1 MKEFLKYVSATI
13 VATLI
18 MLVVVVGLAV
28 ACIASIIS
36 SSDAPSVKSKSV
48 LVINLSGT
56 ITEQAQDNTLSSFFG
71 RETNQTGLN
80 DILSAIKKAALND
93 KIEGIYIEIGALSA
107 GYTTLTELRNA
118 LLEFKTSGKWIC
130 SYGDNYTQGAYYVAS
145 VADKVCLNPQGSIDI
160 HGVSSQVMY
169 IKDMAEKF
177 GVRFQ
182 IAKVGNYKSATERY
196 SEDHM
201 SEANREQLTA
211 YITGV
216 WSNFRSAVAQSR
228 GLSEAMIDSLANELT
243 LFIPNEKLVEYGLVD
258 ELLYSDEMKAMVKD
272 TLYISQK
279 DVINQLSVA
288 DMKSLPKPK
297 ESGSKIA
304 VYYAEGDIVDVPID
318 YISQDGVQIVGDK
331 MCADLE
337 ALAKDDEVKA
347 VVLRVNSPGGSAY
360 ASEKIWH
367 AVTMLKEKKPVV
379 VSMGDYAAS
388 GGYYISCGA
397 SWLFAQP
404 TTLTGSIGIYGIIP
418 EASELLTKK
427 LALHFDGVKTHEHSD
442 MMSSVLT
449 RPFSSDEMELMQTY
463 IERGYK
469 LFLTRVAEGRN
480 RTIEEVDAIAQ
491 GHVWLGQDAN
501 HIGLV
506 DSLGG
511 LDEAVAKAAELA
523 DATYYYTEEYP
534 EVESWLD
541 ALFSDNA
548 RKSFLD
554 DQMRLLL
561 GDLYLPFVYMKSLS
575 QQSPIQ
581 AALPYY
587 ISIN

>member
-18 MLVVVVGLAV
+18 MMVVVVGLAV

-169 IKDMAEKF
+169 IKDLAEKF

-228 GLSEAMIDSLANELT
+228 GLSEAMIDSLASELT
-243 LFIPNEKLVEYGLVD
+243 LFMPNEKLVEYGLVD
-258 ELLYSDEMKAMVKD
+258 ELLYSDEMKALVKNI
-272 TLYISQK
+272 LSISEK

-304 VYYAEGDIVDVPID
+304 IYYAEGDIVDVPID

-427 LALHFDGVKTHEHSD
+427 LALHFDEVKTHEHSN
-442 MMSSVLT
+442 MMSSVLS
-449 RPFSSDEMELMQTY
+449 RPFSNDEMELVQTY

-480 RTIEEVDAIAQ
+480 RTTEEIDAIAQ

-534 EVESWLD
+534 EVESWFD

-575 QQSPIQ
+575 QQSPVQ

-587 ISIN
+587 ISVN